1 MVPYQGEQKV
11 KLCASVR
18 HCVDEPRIPFPYVP
32 AYTWLFAHVYWTKLD
47 TGTDG

>member
-18 HCVDEPRIPFPYVP
+18 QCVEAPTIPYAYVP
-32 AYTWLFAHVYWTKLD
+32 A
-47 TGTDG
+47 